1 MELAD
6 EVVPEVGLTGAP
18 GVFVVESGGHK
29 LFEPQ
34 ARSVGQQPPPKDA
47 GHDLNPVEQTEAVVT
62 VVDGA
67 GLGLGRD
74 ELVEEGAELE
84 ERGGDDDEDGDED
97 EDDGDDG
104 DGRPGTTTV
113 VVDVV
118 IIGGKGE
125 LEVLDG
131 GGREETVGCTVT
143 VAVEASIPCSF
154 VSTVVKQLE

>member
-1 MELAD
+1 MIMELSD

-62 VVDGA
+62 TVDDA
-67 GLGLGRD
+67 ELGFGREE

-84 ERGGDDDEDGDED
+84 
-97 EDDGDDG
+97 
-104 DGRPGTTTV
+104 V
-113 VVDVV
+113 
-118 IIGGKGE
+118 
-125 LEVLDG
+125 
-131 GGREETVGCTVT
+131 
-143 VAVEASIPCSF
+143 
-154 VSTVVKQLE
+154 